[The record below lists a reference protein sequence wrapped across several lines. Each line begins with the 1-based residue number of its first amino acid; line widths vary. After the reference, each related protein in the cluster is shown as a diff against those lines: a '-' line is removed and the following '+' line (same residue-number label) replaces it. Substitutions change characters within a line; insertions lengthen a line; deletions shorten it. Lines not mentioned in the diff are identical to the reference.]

1 MLIVEGGFMK
11 ISNVSTMVMGTP
23 WRNLL
28 FVKVETDDGLVGW
41 AEARPVGGVGPV
53 IGYLNESVPEFALGR
68 DPFNTEAMCYRML
81 RETYGRAGEIAMT
94 GIALLEIACW
104 DIIGKA
110 LDQPVYRLLGGAFR
124 DKIKAYANGWYRVE
138 RRPEA
143 WHAAAT
149 EVVDMG
155 YRALK
160 FDPFGSGF
168 YEFTREEK
176 LLSIALVEAVYD
188 AVGPDVELL
197 IEMHGRF
204 NPVTAVEIIRDLAE
218 FKPGWVE
225 EPVPPENLRAL
236 RDVREVALGLG
247 IPVAT
252 GERIHTP
259 YEYREL
265 FELNAADIIQTDTTH
280 FGGILNM
287 KKLAATAEMHY
298 VLVAPHKCRRS
309 LLDDGVA
316 GGGGDHAQL
325 QDPGILQRL
334 CRPAGQGSRRRHA
347 RGGRRLFLAAR
358 EAGAGR
364 RHRRRRHRRASPA
377 RG

>member
-1 MLIVEGGFMK
+1 MK

-28 FVKVETDDGLVGW
+28 FVKVETDEGLVGW
-41 AEARPVGGVGPV
+41 SEARPVGGVGPV
-53 IGYLNESVPEFALGR
+53 IGYLNESVPDFALGQ
-68 DPFNTEAMCYRML
+68 DPFNTESLTYRML

-110 LDQPVYRLLGGAFR
+110 LDQPVYRLLGGAMR

-138 RRPEA
+138 RTTEA
-143 WHAAAT
+143 WHAAAK
-149 EVVDMG
+149 EVADMG

-204 NPVTAVEIIRDLAE
+204 NPVTAVEIIRDLA
-218 FKPGWVE
+218 GVSAGVGGRAGAAG
-225 EPVPPENLRAL
+225 EPK
-236 RDVREVALGLG
+236 G
-247 IPVAT
+247 
-252 GERIHTP
+252 
-259 YEYREL
+259 
-265 FELNAADIIQTDTTH
+265 AA
-280 FGGILNM
+280 G
-287 KKLAATAEMHY
+287 
-298 VLVAPHKCRRS
+298 C
-309 LLDDGVA
+309 
-316 GGGGDHAQL
+316 
-325 QDPGILQRL
+325 
-334 CRPAGQGSRRRHA
+334 A
-347 RGGRRLFLAAR
+347 RGG
-358 EAGAGR
+358 AGSG
-364 RHRRRRHRRASPA
+364 HTGGDRRADSHA
-377 RG
+377 LRISRVI